1 MSVTLNFKPCDNTGE
16 IYNLLK
22 IGVGNESLDFFL
34 KKKKTLFERQAR
46 GNMQFSLLWVT
57 FQMPTTAKA
66 GAGCKQ
72 EPGIPS
78 AVWAVRSSVLDPSS
92 ATSQTR

>member
-34 KKKKTLFERQAR
+34 KKKKKHYLRDRQEGICNFLFSGLLSKCLRQPRLGQAASR
-46 GNMQFSLLWVT
+46 SQEFHLLCG
-57 FQMPTTAKA
+57 Q
-66 GAGCKQ
+66 
-72 EPGIPS
+72 
-78 AVWAVRSSVLDPSS
+78 
-92 ATSQTR
+92 